1 MTGVQQAV
9 QAKVPLAELKPTRQ
23 RYLLAF
29 ILLFTVMVAQ
39 MDRVNVSVLIAD
51 AKFLA
56 DMKIAGQPMLMG
68 LLMSAFLIAY
78 GIATVLLGPVGDYLG
93 PRKAM
98 ALSILGWEVSL
109 VLGGL
114 APYFMLLVMTRV
126 LLGIGEAM
134 HFPMQSTFVKSWFP
148 PSERGRANS
157 VWQVGIGLAPA
168 LAMPMIAAAVYY
180 VNWRFSFFLLAALGA
195 VPLALIWFF
204 TADTPQQHKKVNAL
218 ELEHIEAGL
227 AKERLAQAHLER
239 GTFAESLKGVLAN
252 YKFWLLVIYYAAHN
266 SVYYG
271 ALSWLPAYLKSS
283 RGFSWAA
290 MGALA
295 SLPFW
300 LMIITKILSGYIMD
314 KYGRRAPML
323 LTTMVGA
330 GLGVYFSVQVANN
343 MVSALLIAVG
353 IGFIGLGGPACFTLL
368 QDLVP
373 VKTITTSAG
382 ILTGVGNGVSGLA
395 PLAVGF
401 VIALTGRTASG
412 IMFLSGIAVVGGIA
426 TLILTLQKH

>member
-148 PSERGRANS
+148 PQRA
-157 VWQVGIGLAPA
+157 G
-168 LAMPMIAAAVYY
+168 
-180 VNWRFSFFLLAALGA
+180 
-195 VPLALIWFF
+195 
-204 TADTPQQHKKVNAL
+204 
-218 ELEHIEAGL
+218 
-227 AKERLAQAHLER
+227 
-239 GTFAESLKGVLAN
+239 
-252 YKFWLLVIYYAAHN
+252 
-266 SVYYG
+266 
-271 ALSWLPAYLKSS
+271 
-283 RGFSWAA
+283 
-290 MGALA
+290 
-295 SLPFW
+295 
-300 LMIITKILSGYIMD
+300 
-314 KYGRRAPML
+314 
-323 LTTMVGA
+323 
-330 GLGVYFSVQVANN
+330 
-343 MVSALLIAVG
+343 
-353 IGFIGLGGPACFTLL
+353 
-368 QDLVP
+368 
-373 VKTITTSAG
+373 
-382 ILTGVGNGVSGLA
+382 
-395 PLAVGF
+395 
-401 VIALTGRTASG
+401 
-412 IMFLSGIAVVGGIA
+412 
-426 TLILTLQKH
+426 